1 MPKIKYY
8 DFDVELRA
16 VENEEER
23 WIEGYAIK
31 FESFSKR
38 SSFLEKISKRALDN
52 TDMTD
57 VVFLL
62 NHDLNTLMA
71 GTRNLTLSLLVDDIG
86 LKIKAKPI
94 DTVIGADV
102 YKMVREGLLNKMSFA
117 FIVDKDSW
125 ELQGDKEIRTIE
137 SIKKIFDVS
146 VVTFP
151 AYEETS
157 VQARDR
163 DSVDSLAEKHLKH
176 KEQTKK
182 MEEILNA

>member
-1 MPKIKYY
+1 MTKIKYY

-16 VENEEER
+16 IEENEER

-31 FESFSKR
+31 FESISKR
-38 SSFLEKISKRALDN
+38 RTFLEKISKRALDN

-94 DTVIGADV
+94 DTITGADV
-102 YKMVREGLLNKMSFA
+102 YKLVKEGLLNKMSFA

-125 ELQGDKEIRTIE
+125 EQRGDSEIRTIE
-137 SIKKIFDVS
+137 SINKIFDVS

-151 AYEETS
+151 AYEGTS

-163 DSVDSLAEKHLKH
+163 DSVDNLAEEHLKR
-176 KEQTKK
+176 KEQSKK